1 MRALAQ
7 PHRPRGRP
15 AVRAFLRPSR
25 PFAFAA
31 PQGLRSPKTRIHV
44 RLLGPCSKTGRTN
57 PFHQRHDGARTEA
70 ADLDPAKPLAD
81 FSDERPSRARA
92 IPDSPAAPSRAAPLS
107 SGKEPPQTDRSSVRF
122 RPRRE
127 RRRQKTSTPARSA
140 GPIPRWHAIGRDA
153 SPVDWSPPV
162 LARYDSDRG
171 DDWKPTF
178 EGNSRPQSI
187 DSYASPNNDF
197 KFF

>member
-44 RLLGPCSKTGRTN
+44 RLLGPCFKTGRTN

-92 IPDSPAAPSRAAPLS
+92 IPDSPAAPPGPLRCLPGRNLRNRPKLRTLPS
-107 SGKEPPQTDRSSVRF
+107 SPRTTTTENLNSGPLRRSHPALARDRSRRLSRRLAASRPRPLRLGPRRRLEADVRGELPTPVNRFVRF
-122 RPRRE
+122 S
-127 RRRQKTSTPARSA
+127 Q
-140 GPIPRWHAIGRDA
+140 
-153 SPVDWSPPV
+153 
-162 LARYDSDRG
+162 
-171 DDWKPTF
+171 
-178 EGNSRPQSI
+178 
-187 DSYASPNNDF
+187 
-197 KFF
+197 